1 MYTYVYS
8 YVLMYNIYIYIYYM
22 SVYSKKT
29 KCSSTRIYPIFKLL
43 GLNVLKVFHGT
54 RSRRCI
60 AWQGNFGIRTC
71 DFHINNCCVA
81 TWHMEM
87 QKCEVSTR
95 SLQIWMCQ
103 M

>member
-1 MYTYVYS
+1 
-8 YVLMYNIYIYIYYM
+8 M

-29 KCSSTRIYPIFKLL
+29 KCLSTRIYPIFKLL

-60 AWQGNFGIRTC
+60 AWQGNFGLRTC